1 MNFKN
6 ILFLL
11 FLGVPLLSSCH
22 DEIESLENEGR
33 IQTKSAERQVPTL
46 EYRSREDFQTAIT
59 TLIRNSESKNPLYLA
74 NDIQTLSPGESLY
87 DQPAYEEYM
96 IEYVPNPQF
105 AKLLNKN
112 GEFMVNDTIYKIT
125 PNGTYYFEKGKKNQ
139 FDRIFQQDSTLC
151 GNLIAD
157 KLYQI
162 AEGIYRIDTY
172 YYKKEEASDEYQTST
187 LSVSNHVSYGAN
199 PNYAAFGTFG
209 MTHENLLQFI
219 IKNIIGDH
227 RSFIENFTN
236 EKRRVRG
243 EFYQNNHGAYI
254 EIGAKGWTDKKNW
267 IGWSKTESNEL
278 RVGWKDVL
286 IATKIPDH
294 FNDSSSKLNN
304 LVETADQY
312 FYFPGTTYKVNT
324 RTFAIPDLDQ
334 STLKKQLD
342 KGSKE
347 LFNWLKSKYGVSTT
361 QSEWDRLQAILIVTR
376 THIFQI
382 IKDEDIT
389 KFNSE
394 YYCHVF
400 ASQVRIGIEINQN
413 TFSKNIS
420 TLIKNLIIGIVK
432 ETTSISF
439 PTVIGGKVHIAA
451 RFDNE
456 WRGANLEKKNELDR
470 LFRSSA
476 K

>member
-1 MNFKN
+1 MNFRH

-11 FLGVPLLSSCH
+11 FIAVTILSSCH
-22 DEIESLENEGR
+22 DEIEALGNEGK
-33 IQTKSAERQVPTL
+33 IQTKSGGNQEATL
-46 EYRSREDFQTAIT
+46 EYQSREDFQTAIT
-59 TLIRNSESKNPLYLA
+59 TLIRNAESSEPISLS

-87 DQPAYEEYM
+87 DQPAYKEYM

-112 GEFMVNDTIYKIT
+112 GEFIVNDTIYKIT
-125 PNGTYYFEKGKKNQ
+125 PNGTYYFERGKKNQ
-139 FDRIFQQDSTLC
+139 FDLIFQQDSTIC
-151 GNLIAD
+151 GNLLAD

-172 YYKKEEASDEYQTST
+172 YYKKEAQTDNYQTNT

-199 PNYAAFGTFG
+199 PDYTKFGTFG
-209 MTHENLLQFI
+209 MTHENLFQFI

-227 RSFIENFTN
+227 RSFTENFTN
-236 EKRRVRG
+236 ERRRARG
-243 EFYQNNHGAYI
+243 EFYQNDHGVYM

-286 IATKIPDH
+286 IATQIPDH
-294 FNDSSSKLNN
+294 LMETSNQLNN

-312 FYFPGTTYKVNT
+312 FYFPGTTYRVNT

-334 STLKKQLD
+334 SAFKKQLD

-347 LFNWLKSKYGVSTT
+347 VFNWLKSRYGVSTT
-361 QSEWDRLQAILIVTR
+361 QTEWERLQAILIVTR
-376 THIFQI
+376 THIFQV

-389 KFNSE
+389 KFNCE

-400 ASQVRIGIEINQN
+400 ASQARIGIELND
-413 TFSKNIS
+413 NIF
-420 TLIKNLIIGIVK
+420 TTDVPTIIKEVIKGLVK
-432 ETTSISF
+432 GTTSVKF

-470 LFRSSA
+470 LF
-476 K
+476 

>member
-6 ILFLL
+6 ILSLL
-11 FLGVPLLSSCH
+11 FIAITVLSSCH
-22 DEIESLENEGR
+22 NEIESLENEGK
-33 IQTKSAERQVPTL
+33 IQTKSASKQETTL
-46 EYRSREDFQTAIT
+46 EYQSREDFQKAIT
-59 TLIRNSESKNPLYLA
+59 TLIRTSESKELLDLA
-74 NDIQTLSPGESLY
+74 DDIQTLSPGESLY

-112 GEFMVNDTIYKIT
+112 GEFIVNDTIYKIT
-125 PNGTYYFEKGKKNQ
+125 PNGTYYFERGKISQ
-139 FDRIFQQDSTLC
+139 FDLIFQQDSSIC

-162 AEGIYRIDTY
+162 TDGIYRIDTY
-172 YYKKEEASDEYQTST
+172 YYKKEKQPDEYQTST

-227 RSFIENFTN
+227 RSFTENFTN

-243 EFYQNNHGAYI
+243 EFYQNNHGVYT

-286 IATKIPDH
+286 IATKIPDYMQKDA
-294 FNDSSSKLNN
+294 NKLNN
-304 LVETADQY
+304 MVETADQY

-342 KGSKE
+342 RGSKE
-347 LFNWLKSKYGVSTT
+347 LFNWLKSKYGLSTT

-400 ASQVRIGIEINQN
+400 ASQVRIGIELNEQIF
-413 TFSKNIS
+413 TTDIS
-420 TLIKNLIIGIVK
+420 TIIKEIIKGLVK
-432 ETTSISF
+432 ETTRIEF
-439 PTVIGGKVHIAA
+439 PTVVGGKVHIAA

>member
-6 ILFLL
+6 IFFLL
-11 FLGVPLLSSCH
+11 CLAVALLSSCQS
-22 DEIESLENEGR
+22 DMESVENPR
-33 IQTKSAERQVPTL
+33 KIITKSTYSQEPTL
-46 EYRSREDFQTAIT
+46 EFLSGKDFQNTIT
-59 TLIRNSESKNPLYLA
+59 SLIRNSDSNNPVSLL
-74 NDIQTLSPGESLY
+74 NDIPTLLPGQSLY
-87 DQPAYEEYM
+87 DQPAYKEYM
-96 IEYVPNPQF
+96 IEYVPNPEF

-112 GEFMVNDTIYKIT
+112 GEFIVNDTIYKIT
-125 PNGTYYFEKGKKNQ
+125 PNGTYYFERGKKNE
-139 FDRIFQQDSTLC
+139 FDFIYQQDSTIC

-162 AEGIYRIDTY
+162 VDGIYRIDTY
-172 YYKKEEASDEYQTST
+172 YYKKEKQPDDYQTSK

-227 RSFIENFTN
+227 RSFTENFTN

-243 EFYQNNHGAYI
+243 EFYQNDHGVYT

-267 IGWSKTESNEL
+267 IGWSKTEAPEL
-278 RVGWKDVL
+278 RVGWRDIL
-286 IATKIPDH
+286 IATKIPDN
-294 FNDSSSKLNN
+294 FKESTDKMNN

-312 FYFPGTTYKVNT
+312 FYFPGTTRMVNT
-324 RTFAIPDLDQ
+324 RTFAIPDLEQ
-334 STLKKQLD
+334 SILKDQLD
-342 KGSKE
+342 RGSKE
-347 LFNWLKSKYGVSTT
+347 LFLWLKKKYNLSTT

-376 THIFQI
+376 TTIFQV

-389 KFNSE
+389 KYNSE

-400 ASQVRIGIEINQN
+400 ASQARVGIDLNPDI
-413 TFSKNIS
+413 FSKDVTS
-420 TLIKNLIIGIVK
+420 MIKGIIIGLVK
-432 ETTSISF
+432 GTTSMAF

-456 WRGANLEKKNELDR
+456 WRGANLEKKSTIDR